1 VAVGA
6 SLDPFLERRPV
17 LRLARKMERVIFL
30 LYALARSHAT
40 RGAAAELGSGAR
52 NHLNG
57 AELDRRGAWL
67 RMSRR
72 G

>member
-1 VAVGA
+1 
-6 SLDPFLERRPV
+6 
-17 LRLARKMERVIFL
+17 MERVIFL